1 MDSQKVNNKKGRPS
15 IAIACG
21 GSGGHLF
28 PGVAL
33 AEEFAD
39 FNIQTE
45 LFITS
50 KKVDDAGVSTLKD
63 IEIHKLPGKPFSLKR
78 SISFINGFWSSYKE
92 SLRLLKLSKPL
103 AMVATG
109 SFACLGPVLA
119 ARKIGAKI
127 YVHEAN
133 SIPGKA
139 VRLLATKVDRVYH
152 FFPGIERKLINASCK
167 HVGMPVRRQFE
178 PFDPVACRLQLGL
191 QAHKPTLLVMG
202 GSQGA
207 RPINRFL
214 TSNILE
220 IQKAIP
226 NIQILHITG
235 TLDYDEGL
243 ELQKRKDVF
252 LRIIT
257 KPFLTE
263 MEFAY
268 GASNLVMCRSGASTI
283 AELAAMKVPSILIP
297 YPHSADGHQK
307 LNAQLVEQSGAGT
320 MVLQDDLNSENVVPI
335 MKKLFFDQDL
345 RSKMIDNLKN
355 WYHQD
360 STGEMVEDIISHLG
374 IPGKRRSPEFTFL
387 KKKLTE
393 IQ

>member
-1 MDSQKVNNKKGRPS
+1 MDSHKPKNKSPRPC

-63 IEIHKLPGKPFSLKR
+63 IEIHKLPGRPFSLKGL
-78 SISFINGFWSSYKE
+78 IGFLKGFWNSYRE
-92 SLRLLKLSKPL
+92 SLRLLRASKPL

-119 ARKIGAKI
+119 ARKTGAKI
-127 YVHEAN
+127 YLHEAN

-139 VRLLATKVDRVYH
+139 VRLLANKVDRVYH
-152 FFPGIERKLINASCK
+152 FFPGIERRLPNASCK

-191 QAHKPTLLVMG
+191 QAHQPTLLVMG

-207 RPINRFL
+207 RPINKFL

-220 IQKAIP
+220 IQRAIP
-226 NIQILHITG
+226 NLQILHITG
-235 TLDYDEGL
+235 PLDYEEGL
-243 ELQKRKDVF
+243 ALQKRKDVT

-268 GASNLVMCRSGASTI
+268 GASNLALCRSGASTI

-307 LNAQLVEQSGAGT
+307 LNAQLVHKSGAAF
-320 MVLQDDLNSENVVPI
+320 MVSQNDLEAETVIPI
-335 MKKLFFDQDL
+335 MKRLFFDQPF
-345 RSKMIDNLKN
+345 RSKTIDHLKD
-355 WYHQD
+355 WFHQD
-360 STGEMVEDIISHLG
+360 STGEMAEDIISHLG
-374 IPGKRRSPEFTFL
+374 IPGKRRSPEFTFI

-393 IQ
+393 A